1 MSSILGWTP
10 EIYSDVSYNPEA
22 CHSPSARQDHST
34 TPWEASQVP
43 REAVEFEFVLVLALA
58 AEPEEA
64 WLAALS
70 DMPMLAAA
78 AAGGGGGT

>member
-1 MSSILGWTP
+1 M
-10 EIYSDVSYNPEA
+10 
-22 CHSPSARQDHST
+22 
-34 TPWEASQVP
+34 P
-43 REAVEFEFVLVLALA
+43 REAVEFEFELVLALA
-58 AEPEEA
+58 AEEA

>member
-1 MSSILGWTP
+1 MTP
-10 EIYSDVSYNPEA
+10 
-22 CHSPSARQDHST
+22 C
-34 TPWEASQVP
+34 EASQVP

-70 DMPMLAAA
+70 GMPMLAAAA
-78 AAGGGGGT
+78 AAGGGGGA